1 MNSYV
6 PLASD
11 YGKYTDWMDSVDE
24 YVKWQNKGKAETV
37 SGVNMMTL
45 HGSKGLEFDNVIII
59 DVNED
64 IIPHKMSTADE
75 QLEEERRMLY
85 VG

>member
-1 MNSYV
+1 
-6 PLASD
+6 
-11 YGKYTDWMDSVDE
+11 
-24 YVKWQNKGKAETV
+24 
-37 SGVNMMTL
+37 MMTL

-85 VG
+85 VGMTRAKKRLHLFYSKNRYNHSCMPSRFINELHT